1 MTRYQTL
8 IAKAEDLEQA
18 ALHAR
23 DAQVKIDFVT
33 KARKLREQ
41 ALTMPIVEPVD
52 TTKEFLAGLA
62 LVIVL
67 SAVVIEGFARAVE
80 VLL

>member
-8 IAKAEDLEQA
+8 IAKAEALEQT
-18 ALHAR
+18 ALRAR
-23 DAQVKIDFVT
+23 DAQVKSDFVT

-52 TTKEFLAGLA
+52 TTRKAQ
-62 LVIVL
+62 
-67 SAVVIEGFARAVE
+67 
-80 VLL
+80 

>member
-1 MTRYQTL
+1 MTKYQTL
-8 IAKAEDLEQA
+8 IAKAETMEQT
-18 ALHAR
+18 ALRTR

-52 TTKEFLAGLA
+52 TTTEFLAGLA
-62 LVIVL
+62 LVVVL